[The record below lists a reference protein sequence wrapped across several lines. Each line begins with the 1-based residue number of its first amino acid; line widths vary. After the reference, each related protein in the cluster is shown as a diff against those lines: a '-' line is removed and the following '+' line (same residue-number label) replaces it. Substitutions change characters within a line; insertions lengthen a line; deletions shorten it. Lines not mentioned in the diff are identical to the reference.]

1 MVIPPCHHFLVK
13 IIRLHP
19 CKGLLVLQTKSGHMM
34 AHTSKIALQDDFITL
49 YLHHY
54 ASPSAEHFVKND

>member
-1 MVIPPCHHFLVK
+1 
-13 IIRLHP
+13 
-19 CKGLLVLQTKSGHMM
+19 MM